1 LAPIKAHSFREDTLK
16 ITHIFVGDDGESH
29 FEDLDM
35 PEDTTQRRATTDS
48 IDAER
53 AAFGLSPALGTQD
66 WHHAPRRQLVAVL
79 SGALEIEVAGGEMRR
94 FGPGDCF
101 IADDLAGHG
110 HRTTDTEGPMRLL
123 YVHIPDSADFAAWRP

>member
-1 LAPIKAHSFREDTLK
+1 MK
-16 ITHIFVGDDGESH
+16 ITHIYVGNDGESH
-29 FEDLDM
+29 FEDLEM
-35 PEDTTQRRATTDS
+35 PEDTTQRRSTTDA

-53 AAFGLSPALGTQD
+53 VAFGLSPALGTQD

-79 SGALEIEVAGGEMRR
+79 SGALEIEAGGEMRR

-110 HRTTDTEGPMRLL
+110 HRTTDAEGPMRLL
-123 YVHIPDSADFAAWRP
+123 YVHIPDTADFAAWRT